1 MQKLLEQDYLE
12 FYIQASK
19 NPYATHFNSL
29 KEKAT
34 QGLYVKHNLHNYNR
48 TKYILNN
55 LKPLIGFTTITPD
68 WQLLMY
74 AKGLEILLS
83 SKDCKQF
90 INDGWDVLRTAHGEL
105 CEEENK

>member
-29 KEKAT
+29 KEKAI
-34 QGLYVKHNLHNYNR
+34 QGLCTKHDLNNYNR
-48 TKYILNN
+48 IKYVLNN

-68 WQLLMY
+68 WQLSMY
-74 AKGLEILLS
+74 AKGLESLLS
-83 SKDCKQF
+83 SRDCKQF

-105 CEEENK
+105 CEEVNK